1 MANPE
6 AGAVTNEESAVER
19 IAGLLEP
26 EVPTPKQPEQPKQE
40 EPEPEAEAE
49 PVEAGEAEAEPAEEP
64 SEEPDTTEP
73 EEPEGEEL
81 PDTLEGLA
89 EALNVEPADLA
100 GHLKVP
106 IKVNGKVEH
115 VTLTEAMKGH
125 QLESDYRQKTSEL
138 AEHRRQLD
146 AQSQQAFERWQQ
158 QVAQL
163 GEAIE
168 QFDEAGPS
176 AEELANLM
184 EEDPQ
189 EYLRA
194 VARQNARKEKLD
206 SAKRL
211 RDEEIQR
218 YREQLSQQFATN
230 RAEQQRL
237 LQENIPDLAKPDK
250 LREFEDGLTGFLRD
264 RGFPDE
270 EITGFFS
277 NFDHRHVL
285 IAQDAMKYR
294 AMQEGKKTL
303 PKKLQG
309 KSKVL
314 KPGVSQPKS
323 TDTDKLVASRDRL
336 RKLGKRGKTSRLQQE
351 DAAIDMVKRILS

>member
-19 IAGLLEP
+19 VVGLLEP
-26 EVPTPKQPEQPKQE
+26 EEPTSEQPEQD
-40 EPEPEAEAE
+40 EPETAE
-49 PVEAGEAEAEPAEEP
+49 PVEAEEAEAE
-64 SEEPDTTEP
+64 SEEKSSKEADTEP
-73 EEPEGEEL
+73 ESEDEEL
-81 PDTLEGLA
+81 PDTLEGFA
-89 EALNVEPADLA
+89 EALGVESAELA

-115 VTLTEAMKGH
+115 VTLSEAMKGH

-138 AEHRRQLD
+138 AEQRRQVE
-146 AQSQQAFERWQQ
+146 AQSQQAFERWQE
-158 QVAQL
+158 QVTRL
-163 GEAIE
+163 NDLIE
-168 QFDEAGPS
+168 TFDEQGPT

-194 VARQNARKEKLD
+194 VAKQNARKERLGK
-206 SAKRL
+206 AKEV
-211 RDEEIQR
+211 RDAEIQK
-218 YREQLSQQFATN
+218 YREHLTNQMATG

-237 LQENIPDLAKPDK
+237 LQEKVPDLTETDK
-250 LREFEDGLTGFLRD
+250 LRKFEDSLTGYLR
-264 RGFPDE
+264 GQSYSDE
-270 EITGFFS
+270 EIGAFFS
-277 NFDHRHVL
+277 GFDHRQVL
-285 IAQDAMKYR
+285 IVRDAMRYR
-294 AMQEGKKTL
+294 AMQEGKKSL

-314 KPGVSQPKS
+314 KPGTAPPKS
-323 TDTDKLVASRDRL
+323 TDTDKIAASRDRL
-336 RKLGKRGKTSRLQQE
+336 RKLGKKGKSSTSRLQQE